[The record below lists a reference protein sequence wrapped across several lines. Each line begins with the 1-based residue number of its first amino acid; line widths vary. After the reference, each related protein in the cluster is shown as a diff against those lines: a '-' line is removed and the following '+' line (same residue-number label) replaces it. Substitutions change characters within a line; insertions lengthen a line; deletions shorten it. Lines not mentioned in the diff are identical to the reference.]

1 MVQTLKR
8 KNKNMSSGVAVG
20 LLLAGMVGIALLPNQ
35 TCAQNYGPQ
44 PEGNCNENL
53 SYGGYLAA
61 TNANLLNT
69 PSISPTVCPQI
80 YGTALIIP
88 TNVVLP
94 QYSAAVECR
103 TVSFYCPSPGTSNQ
117 NNNVS
122 YTAGSVIWTRNF
134 PTPMVSTDWP
144 AALTNSFSAEAYVVC
159 VSSDTNVFQALTNVL
174 GTVTW
179 CPITNS
185 TNSTPGSIVL
195 TNATLTPTYG
205 AVGTSF
211 SASVIQITNNAVVVV
226 TTNCDCDSSFNGTFT
241 TNPAPTVLTN
251 WWTATVG
258 TFSTNGTGTNTQA
271 PFTPTAG
278 GKGSVTFYVKFTD
291 GCDTNLQTAN
301 ASCDL
306 CVSTNSTNCV
316 TNGGVGLAITST
328 NTNFCFGTQVT
339 LSATNLLTNAVLVV
353 TTNCPWN
360 TNLNTSWTTN
370 VAPTIISNWWTVS
383 GPGTSYTNYG
393 TGLSTGSLS
402 PLPTNG
408 GTGTATFYV
417 SFTTWTNTANSMPS
431 YCTNTNSVQVPFNV
445 IQISNVCEATYPTNL
460 WRTNLGVGEFVD
472 LSLVGA
478 PAGTYSWSTTNS
490 TATNLSGS
498 LNVNSG
504 PSVRFTAPSNAAS
517 VTVTVSYPGGSNT
530 IPFSVFEPAANSG
543 ALRSKETFPAGT
555 EGAGIEITV
564 TVKPSVTNPLSFSRV
579 FLIEIGENASSV
591 TGYFADGNTNHAAF
605 NHDSKAGAN
614 VWFLLDASNN
624 WPHLGVGTG
633 TNYDTA
639 DIYDYP
645 SPWTNGSFEF
655 DIPGQWKVGSGG
667 FVNSNWLMWTQYMA
681 IVNTNGSTT
690 VGKFGISEQRD
701 TNGTYTP

>member
-417 SFTTWTNTANSMPS
+417 SYTTWTNATNSAS
-431 YCTNTNSVQVPFNV
+431 WCCTNTNSVQVPFNV
-445 IQISNVCEATYPTNL
+445 LQISNYCEAAWPTNQN
-460 WRTNLGVGEFVD
+460 RTNVGVGEFVD
-472 LSLVGA
+472 LALVGA
-478 PAGTYSWSTTNS
+478 PLGLTCNWSLAGNP
-490 TATNLSGS
+490 A
-498 LNVNSG
+498 
-504 PSVRFTAPSNAAS
+504 SNAAGILNTS
-517 VTVTVSYPGGSNT
+517 NALATRLTAPGTNASLTVVVSYPGGSNALLLN
-530 IPFSVFEPAANSG
+530 VLQPASCIGLTKTNVTNSI
-543 ALRSKETFPAGT
+543 PAGIAGSLMVILVQT
-555 EGAGIEITV
+555 QPTNVSFSQLMLYEVPQNASNVSGYFMNHQPPNHDAAAGAG
-564 TVKPSVTNPLSFSRV
+564 
-579 FLIEIGENASSV
+579 
-591 TGYFADGNTNHAAF
+591 
-605 NHDSKAGAN
+605 
-614 VWFLLDASNN
+614 VWFNLDTSNC
-624 WPHLGVGTG
+624 WPHTSVPYWDWAGWTG
-633 TNYDTA
+633 
-639 DIYDYP
+639 
-645 SPWTNGSFEF
+645 
-655 DIPGQWKVGSGG
+655 
-667 FVNSNWLMWTQYMA
+667 
-681 IVNTNGSTT
+681 VNTNYYPLPYSQGGWQWPIPGLWQVVSTGAILTNANFSWLQEFSMTGTGIVT
-690 VGKFGISEQRD
+690 VRKFGKTATRD
-701 TNGTYTP
+701 TNNTYSQ